1 MTPTEEDAEILRN
14 ASASHEAGEITP
26 EQERDVRLIVIMA
39 QTEREILTWTHSNTY
54 LTDTTKATS

>member
-14 ASASHEAGEITP
+14 ASTAREAGEITP

-39 QTEREILTWTHSNTY
+39 QTEREILKWTT
-54 LTDTTKATS
+54 